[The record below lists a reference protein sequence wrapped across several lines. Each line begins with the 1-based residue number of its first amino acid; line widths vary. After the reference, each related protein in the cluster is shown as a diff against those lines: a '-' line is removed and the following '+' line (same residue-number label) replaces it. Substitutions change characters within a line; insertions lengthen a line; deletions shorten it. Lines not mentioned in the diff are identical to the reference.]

1 MLRRRGSG
9 RLFFYQVRKMNK
21 QETYR
26 FLKEHGIS
34 CEITEHKAVFNMEEL
49 DSVELPYPEW
59 DAKSLFVRDDKKRN
73 SYLITVKGD
82 KRVDLKAFRK
92 AQGLRPLSFA
102 SAEERMACL
111 GLIPGAVTPLGLLND
126 PEHRVRFYLDTEFLG
141 NRIGVHPCDNTAT
154 VWLQAEDLMRL
165 IWEHGNEADWVTL

>member
-59 DAKSLFVRDDKKRN
+59 DAKNLFVRDDKKRN
-73 SYLITVKGD
+73 YYLIAVKGD

-92 AQGLRPLSFA
+92 AQGLRPRCFA
-102 SAEERMACL
+102 SAGELMACL
-111 GLIPGAVTPLGLLND
+111 WLIPRSGSPLGVLKD
-126 PEHRVRFYLDTEFLG
+126 PAPRVRVFLDTEFLG

-165 IWEHGNEADWVTL
+165 IREHGNEADWVTL

>member
-49 DSVELPYPEW
+49 DSVELPYPE
-59 DAKSLFVRDDKKRN
+59 
-73 SYLITVKGD
+73 
-82 KRVDLKAFRK
+82 
-92 AQGLRPLSFA
+92 
-102 SAEERMACL
+102 
-111 GLIPGAVTPLGLLND
+111 
-126 PEHRVRFYLDTEFLG
+126 
-141 NRIGVHPCDNTAT
+141 
-154 VWLQAEDLMRL
+154 
-165 IWEHGNEADWVTL
+165 

>member
-34 CEITEHKAVFNMEEL
+34 CEITEHKAVFNMEE
-49 DSVELPYPEW
+49 W
-59 DAKSLFVRDDKKRN
+59 DAKNLFVRDDKKRN
-73 SYLITVKGD
+73 YYLITVKGD

-111 GLIPGAVTPLGLLND
+111 GLIPGAVTPLGLLNY

-165 IWEHGNEADWVTL
+165 IREHGNEADWVTL